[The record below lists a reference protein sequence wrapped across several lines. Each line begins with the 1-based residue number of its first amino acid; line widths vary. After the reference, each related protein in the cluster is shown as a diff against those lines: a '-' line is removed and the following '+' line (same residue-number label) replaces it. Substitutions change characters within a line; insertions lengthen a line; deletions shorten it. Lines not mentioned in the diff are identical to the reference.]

1 MRQKRGR
8 ILQSGTVVA
17 VHFFPLRSTHA
28 TTQHNSGAKDI
39 IRVRLFFYLS
49 IFRQLHFFMYTTASP
64 IRRKSACRTLEE
76 TLERQPQCLHAVS
89 GQGRC

>member
-1 MRQKRGR
+1 MRQKRSR

-39 IRVRLFFYLS
+39 IRVRFFFLFVGFSPTSFFYVHHS
-49 IFRQLHFFMYTTASP
+49 FSNP
-64 IRRKSACRTLEE
+64 PKSC
-76 TLERQPQCLHAVS
+76 VS
-89 GQGRC
+89 HP